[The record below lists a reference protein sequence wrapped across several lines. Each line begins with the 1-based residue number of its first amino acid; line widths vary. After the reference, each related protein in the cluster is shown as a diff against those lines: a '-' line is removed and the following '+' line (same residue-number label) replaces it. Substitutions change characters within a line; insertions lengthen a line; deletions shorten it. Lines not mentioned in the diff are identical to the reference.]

1 MKTFITLGIV
11 LKISEDTIYQLEHV
25 LDLIETY
32 QEEITIMHP
41 DEGDYNHWEEET
53 ILGKDIYQL
62 IDKLAYRNAFAKII
76 MDVNGKAVL
85 MNLQTRNEDDQIL
98 IELEF
103 DQNVLE
109 SSYGNIEAIDT
120 FLQAFVTLFAQS
132 LDYEYIY
139 ADHEADYLYSATRI
153 KELEYVPYSLL
164 KMPSR
169 NLTFAEWYPDKMTL
183 RPNTDQDA

>member
-62 IDKLAYRNAFAKII
+62 IDKLANIIFKFFKI
-76 MDVNGKAVL
+76 L
-85 MNLQTRNEDDQIL
+85 SR
-98 IELEF
+98 
-103 DQNVLE
+103 
-109 SSYGNIEAIDT
+109 Y
-120 FLQAFVTLFAQS
+120 FVIFSTTC
-132 LDYEYIY
+132 Y
-139 ADHEADYLYSATRI
+139 
-153 KELEYVPYSLL
+153 
-164 KMPSR
+164 
-169 NLTFAEWYPDKMTL
+169 
-183 RPNTDQDA
+183 